1 MGKRFY
7 GRFSYTLLAAITFWL
22 FFALAVTSLDTLGPT
37 FDEQGFLVRGLG
49 YLREGNHHMRVGHP
63 LGLNALNAALL
74 VNDAQVRLPT
84 EDPSWQLSSF
94 HRPAELFLWEIGNN
108 VEHVMFLGR
117 LPTIWLGLLLLA
129 AAGRWARQLGG
140 RKTAVFAMLL
150 LALDPNILA
159 HTRLTTTDLG
169 LAFGALLSAYTLWW
183 CWQQPSP
190 IRMVFAGIG
199 FAVLQN
205 TKFTAGLFVPL
216 FAIAI
221 LVTAVSRWHT
231 TDNRQQAIKEL
242 LTFAVLFPA
251 TAFLAL
257 WAMYGFQIG
266 TLPTELPTL
275 PQLSGLTLPLSH
287 HLEQLLDIGGRLQ
300 KATPSFLMGQYSDNG
315 WWYYFPAAFALKT
328 PLPTLLL
335 LALAAALKSKDWGL
349 MIKRYAA
356 TFPAFI
362 ANYQPSIIKYAFLL
376 LPPLGYFAFA
386 LTTNINLGYRHLLP
400 VLPFL
405 AVFTAVTLTRAQFK
419 FQKPLLLISLIWLAA
434 NTLTI
439 APNYLAF
446 FNAIAGG
453 PDNGWQALVDSN
465 IDWGQDLP
473 NLADWMAEN
482 GVDHVWLSYFG
493 EARPEYYGID
503 YTGLDSFPPRLMNPQ
518 ARPFYPHNPAP
529 GIYAISVT
537 NLQGVLFANHD
548 QFAFFRQLQPMAK
561 IGYSIFIYKVEA
573 TGAAVQLALGGVQ
586 PDEIAPADYAL
597 LGTNDVV
604 MHWFA
609 PSQSLLLPSGSGG
622 WLALAQ
628 DTAVPLPPGTQPAA
642 QTPHYTLYQ
651 LPPLPEPQAA
661 EAEFTGENG
670 RILLLNVD
678 GLPETAVSGDNI
690 TLTTQWY
697 KQAPPE
703 PIKLFLHLTDE
714 TGQIVTQ
721 WDGFGAPWEGWRA
734 GDYFWQSHT
743 LTIPA
748 DTPPGTYQ
756 LWLGLYHP
764 GTNTRWRLP
773 DGDRALIASL
783 EITR

>member
-74 VNDAQVRLPT
+74 VGDAQVRLPT

-117 LPTIWLGLLLLA
+117 VPTIWLGLLLLA

-140 RKTAVFAMLL
+140 RKTAVLTMLL

-169 LAFGALLSAYTLWW
+169 LTFGALLSAYALWW
-183 CWQQPSP
+183 CWQRPSP
-190 IRMVFAGIG
+190 IRIVFAGIG

-216 FAIAI
+216 FAMAI
-221 LVTAVSRWHT
+221 IVTAVSRWYT
-231 TDNRQQAIKEL
+231 TDNRKQTIKEL
-242 LTFAVLFPA
+242 LTFTVLFPT

-275 PQLSGLTLPLSH
+275 PQLGGLTLPLSH

-300 KATPSFLMGQYSDNG
+300 KATPSFLLGQYSDSG
-315 WWYYFPAAFALKT
+315 WWYYFPVAFALKT

-335 LALAAALKSKDWGL
+335 LALAVVLKSKDL
-349 MIKRYAA
+349 RLTIKSHTT
-356 TFPAFI
+356 TFPTI
-362 ANYQPSIIKYAFLL
+362 INYQSSIINYSFLL

-386 LTTNINLGYRHLLP
+386 LTTDINLGYRHLLP

-405 AVFTAVTLTRAQFK
+405 AVFTAVTLTRTQFK
-419 FQKPLLLISLIWLAA
+419 FQKQLLITALIWLAA

-453 PDNGWQALVDSN
+453 PDNGWHALVDSN

-518 ARPFYPHNPAP
+518 ARPFYPDNPAP

-548 QFAFFRQLQPMAK
+548 QFAYFRQLQPAAK
-561 IGYSIFIYKVEA
+561 VGYSIFIYKVEA
-573 TGAAVQLALGGVQ
+573 AGPTVQLALGGVQ

-604 MHWFA
+604 MHWFD

-628 DTAVPLPPGTQPAA
+628 DTAVSLPPATQPIA
-642 QTPHYTLYQ
+642 QTPRYTLYQ
-651 LPPLPEPQAA
+651 LPSLPEPQAA
-661 EAEFTGENG
+661 EAVFTHENG

-678 GLPETAVSGDNI
+678 GLPETAVSGDSLL
-690 TLTTQWY
+690 LTTQWY
-697 KQAPPE
+697 KEAPPE

-721 WDGFGAPWEGWRA
+721 WDGFGAPWEGWRE

-748 DTPPGTYQ
+748 DTTPGTYQ

-764 GTNTRWRLP
+764 GTNTRWLLP